1 MGRNMRATA
10 LITAVGLCGVLA
22 AAPTAFANTIT
33 TAYAK
38 DNGGG
43 PTSPNNI
50 PLFIEVT
57 AKISS
62 ACGTTTLP
70 NATVNVGELNAVLP
84 NTQVALD
91 INCTGAFRMAL
102 VSSNGGLKSGVAA
115 PAGYTNL
122 RDYNVSLH
130 IVDNTLAGNDSSTCL
145 ASQLTTGSS
154 ACPNL
159 IGPATSSAPGFRV
172 PNASNNQSGSYL
184 LISNANLSGPNIL
197 VSDTGYTDTLTI
209 TLTAAP

>member
-1 MGRNMRATA
+1 MRATA
-10 LITAVGLCGVLA
+10 LITALGLCASLA
-22 AAPTAFANTIT
+22 APCGAFANTIQ

-50 PLFIEVT
+50 TIGVPVT
-57 AKISS
+57 AKIG
-62 ACGTTTLP
+62 AVCGTTTLP

-84 NTQVALD
+84 NTQVALT
-91 INCTGAFRMAL
+91 IQCTGAFRMGL

-115 PAGYTNL
+115 PSGYTNL
-122 RDYNVSLH
+122 RDYNVALH
-130 IVDNTLAGNDSSTCL
+130 IVDDTLAGNDSSTCL

-172 PNASNNQSGSYL
+172 ANTSTNQSGSYL
-184 LISNANLSGPNIL
+184 LISNANLAGSNIL

-209 TLTAAP
+209 TLSAAP

>member
-10 LITAVGLCGVLA
+10 LITALGVCASLA
-22 AAPTAFANTIT
+22 APASALAHGFQV
-33 TAYAK
+33 AYAS

-43 PTSPNNI
+43 PSGPNEI
-50 PLFIEVT
+50 DVGVLVT
-57 AKISS
+57 AEIPSS
-62 ACGTTTLP
+62 CGTTTLP
-70 NATVNVGELNAVLP
+70 NATVNVGELNAVIA
-84 NTQVALD
+84 NTQVALT
-91 INCTGAFRMAL
+91 INCSAAFRMGL
-102 VSSNGGLKSGVAA
+102 VSSNGGLRSGVAA

-130 IVDNTLAGNDSSTCL
+130 IVDNTLAGNDSSTCH

-154 ACPNL
+154 ACLNL

-172 PNASNNQSGSYL
+172 ANASNNQSGSYL
-184 LISNANLSGPNIL
+184 LISNTALTGSNIL
-197 VSDTGYTDTLTI
+197 VSDNGYTDTLTI